1 MTLNEIGAESLR
13 CSAEKGFDAVL
24 KADWL
29 VPSDYYY
36 DPERKGVVPT
46 KLALI
51 HSEVSEALEEFRK
64 DHRLDAFA
72 GELADII
79 IRVGQLGVGLGIDLD
94 AAVAAK
100 LEKNRNREHQH
111 GGRLI

>member
-1 MTLNEIGAESLR
+1 MTLNEIGAESLKT
-13 CSAEKGFDAVL
+13 SAEKGFRTVTPDDWAVMRGPANL
-24 KADWL
+24 YPPPMT
-29 VPSDYYY
+29 VP
-36 DPERKGVVPT
+36 V

-51 HSEVSEALEEFRK
+51 HSEVSEALEVFRK
-64 DHRLDAFA
+64 SHDLEEF
-72 GELADII
+72 GSELADII

-100 LEKNRNREHQH
+100 QEKNRNREHQH

>member
-1 MTLNEIGAESLR
+1 MRSLNEIGRESLE
-13 CSAEKGFDAVL
+13 CSAAKGFQTIRRS
-24 KADWL
+24 DWS
-29 VPSDYYY
+29 VGGTKY
-36 DPERKGVVPT
+36 DIGLIPT

-64 DHRLDAFA
+64 QHRIDAFA
-72 GELADII
+72 AELADII

-94 AAVAAK
+94 AAVEAKQAA
-100 LEKNRNREHQH
+100 NREREYQH